1 MSLEKLAIHFHDTY
15 GQALANIL
23 ACMEMGVAVVDS
35 SVAGLGGCPYAK
47 GSSGNVA
54 SEDVLFML
62 EGMGIETGIDFDQL
76 VEAGQFISEYLG
88 RRPGSKASAALGHTD
103 RAA

>member
-1 MSLEKLAIHFHDTY
+1 
-15 GQALANIL
+15 
-23 ACMEMGVAVVDS
+23 MGVAVVDS

-62 EGMGIETGIDFDQL
+62 KGMGIETGIDFDQL
-76 VEAGQFISEYLG
+76 LEAGQFISGYLG
-88 RRPGSKASAALGHTD
+88 RVSGSKVSAALGCTE